1 MKNLEN
7 EYRKITEENVPDLW
21 DRIEAGIDKLEAEKE
36 ATSISNTA
44 DNKKV
49 VSIKKKKTVNRIV
62 PILVAA
68 AALLLSIGLFT
79 MSNSGIVKTTDSAA
93 STGMSAAPAMAD
105 ADAASD
111 TMNFAPEMVE
121 EAAAAMDEEPA
132 MAEEAAPV
140 IMDEAPAEAM
150 NDINYE
156 EAEKSRENI
165 AAGEAKEII
174 EQNEYYGSVTVC
186 ENPKFAEIVMKDGN
200 IIKLYVPSEYFEA
213 LNEAETDGLKLY
225 ITYEEIDSELKNSFP
240 EDYSD
245 TMYQI
250 VNLKY

>member
-21 DRIEAGIDKLEAEKE
+21 DRIEAGIDKLEVEKE
-36 ATSISNTA
+36 VTSISNTA

-49 VSIKKKKTVNRIV
+49 VSLEKKKSVNRIV

-79 MSNSGIVKTTDSAA
+79 MSNSGIVKTSDSAA

-105 ADAASD
+105 ADAA

-174 EQNEYYGSVTVC
+174 EQKEYYGSVTVC
-186 ENPKFAEIVMKDGN
+186 ENPEFAEIVMEDGN
-200 IIKLYVPSEYFEA
+200 IIKLYAPSEYFEA

-225 ITYEEIDSELKNSFP
+225 IAYEEIDSELKNSFP